1 MTSEKSRIS
10 YDALI
15 VQLPQRMIHKETW
28 FRYVDIVA
36 RMRKRL
42 PRTRKK
48 SQIKRQNQT
57 LNSDISSFL
66 KSMKRVNL
74 KIVQTCSKRKTK
86 IEFMDPNDFRQDKN

>member
-28 FRYVDIVA
+28 FRYIDIVA

-42 PRTRKK
+42 PRIKK
-48 SQIKRQNQT
+48 EITDQKAKP
-57 LNSDISSFL
+57 NS
-66 KSMKRVNL
+66 K
-74 KIVQTCSKRKTK
+74 
-86 IEFMDPNDFRQDKN
+86 FRHKQFSENHEES